1 MAGWWVAG
9 KNDRAGQL
17 MYFDMSESSSVVV
30 ADLYYSLTEICRMR
44 QSDIRNSNY
53 SAVSSEVN

>member
-1 MAGWWVAG
+1 MAG